1 MKKMLAASL
10 SMLSLSG
17 CGTILTGQTDTL
29 TFRSVPSG
37 ATVEIN
43 GNSVGR
49 TPVTVPVQRSMSQP
63 QVQLRLEG
71 YEPRT
76 VPLQNSF
83 NTMSALNIFFWPG
96 FIVDAAT
103 GSIMKYNIVSYES
116 ELYKR

>member
-1 MKKMLAASL
+1 MKKMLAVSL
-10 SMLSLSG
+10 CMLTLSG
-17 CGTILTGQTDTL
+17 CGTVLTGQTDNL
-29 TFRSVPSG
+29 TFRSVPPG

-63 QVQLRLEG
+63 QVQLRLDG
-71 YEPRT
+71 YETRT
-76 VPLQNSF
+76 VPLQNTF

-103 GSIMKYNIVSYES
+103 GSMMKYNIVSYES
-116 ELYKR
+116 ELYQR